1 MIFLDIFSWAKEIA
15 GETMSNR
22 IEIEQSLLDIMNFF
36 SQCLNYNAQLRTL
49 NTEPVYFHPSLDGS
63 YKKIPPFHSPVNF
76 PPPFSSPLDC
86 VEITGMPRFV
96 ILNPSPFVTL
106 SETKGLGLRLRV
118 NSVKNLV
125 KSTS

>member
-1 MIFLDIFSWAKEIA
+1 MEVIKKYHLFIHLSISPHLFRS
-15 GETMSNR
+15 
-22 IEIEQSLLDIMNFF
+22 
-36 SQCLNYNAQLRTL
+36 
-49 NTEPVYFHPSLDGS
+49 TELTT
-63 YKKIPPFHSPVNF
+63 K
-76 PPPFSSPLDC
+76 SSPLDC

-125 KSTS
+125 KAVS